1 MYSASCSPDKI
12 LKGLSGAQSLTE
24 GGTTVNC
31 SDHSSPMKGGMF
43 ITTEDVDEDIISDSE
58 NSGDEDLL
66 APEMEFNPKN
76 FYWLFNPDLRF
87 SHRPV
92 FNINDDINPQDFLSM
107 RRINRRVLTS
117 FFSTFF
123 SEKPK
128 KLPDFEMKE

>member
-43 ITTEDVDEDIISDSE
+43 ITTEDVDEDIISESE

-87 SHRPV
+87 SHRHI
-92 FNINDDINPQDFLSM
+92 FNINDDINP
-107 RRINRRVLTS
+107 
-117 FFSTFF
+117 
-123 SEKPK
+123 
-128 KLPDFEMKE
+128 